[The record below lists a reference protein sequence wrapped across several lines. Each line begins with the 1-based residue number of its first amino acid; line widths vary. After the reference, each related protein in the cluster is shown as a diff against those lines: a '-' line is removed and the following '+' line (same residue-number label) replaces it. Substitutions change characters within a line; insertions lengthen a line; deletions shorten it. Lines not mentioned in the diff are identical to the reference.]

1 MKRATALW
9 LSIGMVVAAGLI
21 SLFVYPRLPNPT
33 PSHWNINGKV
43 DGYSSPLV
51 AVLMTPG
58 MMVLALLLFL
68 VLPKASPKN
77 FKMESWIDVYHT
89 IMALIMA
96 LFLIIHIVVLRA
108 GLGYEVE
115 MVKVLISSILLFF
128 AVIGNF
134 MGKVRRNFWVG
145 VRTPWTLAN
154 ETVWNLVHRR
164 AGRLWLVGG
173 LIGAVAV
180 WLGLPFWAAFVFLMV
195 ISLYPV
201 LDSYLIWRRV
211 EGGGS
216 AA

>member
-1 MKRATALW
+1 MLA
-9 LSIGMVVAAGLI
+9 AAGLI
-21 SLFVYPRLPNPT
+21 SLVFYPRLPNPT
-33 PSHWNINGKV
+33 PTHWNIDGKA

-51 AVLMTPG
+51 AVLMVPG
-58 MMVLALLLFL
+58 IMLLSFLMFL
-68 VLPKASPKN
+68 VLPKLSPKH

-89 IMALIMA
+89 IMALVMA
-96 LFLIIHIVVLRA
+96 LFLVIHIVVLRA
-108 GLGYEVE
+108 GLGHEVE
-115 MVKVLISSILLFF
+115 MVKVLISSLLLFF
-128 AVIGNF
+128 AIIGNL

-164 AGRLWLVGG
+164 AARLWLVGG
-173 LIGAVAV
+173 IAGAIAV
-180 WLGLPFWAAFVFLMV
+180 WLGLPFWAAFAWLLA

-201 LDSYLIWRRV
+201 LDSYLIWRRI